1 MLSCQSYKK
10 GQNNRA
16 YFYQINEMFGT
27 YLHGKVVR
35 TLKLGSMPAGK
46 YQNRSRAAH
55 WDGKNAVGEP
65 VASGLYFYTLTADD
79 FTATHKMLI
88 RK

>member
-1 MLSCQSYKK
+1 MTHYRAIHVGFLASY
-10 GQNNRA
+10 A
-16 YFYQINEMFGT
+16 AD
-27 YLHGKVVR
+27 GKVVR

-55 WDGKNAVGEP
+55 WDRKNAVGEP

-79 FTATHKMLI
+79 FTATQKMLI